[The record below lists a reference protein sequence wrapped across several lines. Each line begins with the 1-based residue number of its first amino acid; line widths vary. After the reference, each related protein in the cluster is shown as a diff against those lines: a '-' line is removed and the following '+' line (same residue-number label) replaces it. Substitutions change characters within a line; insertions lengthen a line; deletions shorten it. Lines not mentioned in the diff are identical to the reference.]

1 MCHRVYRPSP
11 PSDASMHWEVRLTD
25 LEVNRRRLLPPP
37 TALRRGFWVNALLS
51 LLFLAIT
58 AYQTVATLSMRVAKT
73 DVMQAAIDGAIGGH
87 LVMQVGWFLIALFGL
102 HLMLGVA
109 AWALGCATA
118 IAWERAREKFLRYSV
133 GWFAGLS
140 LATIAYSALW
150 FPRTLLGAWYHDILS
165 APFAGVPVG
174 KIFYLAIVALAVG
187 VVIKATWKTVKTP
200 GLTLR
205 WKVTA
210 AALPAMLAI
219 LGFLVLAPERPA
231 AASAPS
237 RQPHVII
244 IGIDSLRME
253 HLARYGGT
261 GMTPNLDAFIAQ
273 ADLFRDTTTP
283 LARTFPS
290 WMAILTGR
298 SPLRTGARFNLGD
311 RQQIA
316 VDPTIGDVLR
326 KTGYRTVF
334 AMDEV
339 RFANID
345 ESYGFDEVISSRMG
359 APDFLLG
366 NYNELPL
373 SSLVINTRLGKWLFP
388 YSYGNR
394 GAATMFQPET
404 FTGRLERE
412 VNFDRPTLF
421 ITHLTGAHWPYYTS
435 GTPFGI
441 PMVDL
446 ETDARPLYDQ
456 ALVSVDRMFGD
467 IVGMLT
473 RKGALENAIV
483 IVLSDHGEAL
493 GLPSDT
499 FFENGAFV
507 TGLRAPL
514 KMLDIGHGQSV
525 LSPSQYHV
533 LLAFRAF
540 GPQKAFSAAGRN
552 FEQAASV
559 EDISPTLLD
568 LLGLDPATL
577 APTGRSLAA
586 ALRTGVELP
595 GSGDED
601 DRIRFTETDLR
612 VLPAQNGGFDEDATA
627 EENSK
632 YFVIDPSNGRMR
644 IRKSMAP
651 LAIAYKEKAA
661 FTKKNLLAAM
671 PAGPRTSQYVYFD
684 LTTGN
689 GRLLLK
695 RPGADDPEAQRLWDA
710 LFTYYGAEAR
720 KPTVVSPADWPGL
733 EEEWANYLNSL
744 HAGSEGTSPGGAA
757 SSASAR

>member
-1 MCHRVYRPSP
+1 MN
-11 PSDASMHWEVRLTD
+11 DE
-25 LEVNRRRLLPPP
+25 EVNRGRLLPPS
-37 TALRRGFWVNALLS
+37 TVLRRGFWINALLS

-73 DVMQAAIDGAIGGH
+73 DVMQAAIDGALGGQ
-87 LVMQVGWFLIALFGL
+87 LVVQVGWFLFALIGL
-102 HLMLGVA
+102 HLMLGVS
-109 AWALGCATA
+109 AWGLGCATA
-118 IAWERAREKFLRYSV
+118 IIWERAREKFLRYSI

-140 LATIAYSALW
+140 LATVTYSALW
-150 FPRTLLGAWYHDILS
+150 FPRTLLGAWYHDVLS
-165 APFAGVPVG
+165 TPVAGVPVG
-174 KIFYLAIVALAVG
+174 RIFYLAILALAAFVAL
-187 VVIKATWKTVKTP
+187 KAAWRTIRTP
-200 GLTLR
+200 GLALR
-205 WKVTA
+205 WRVTA
-210 AALPAMLAI
+210 AALPAALATLGVLI
-219 LGFLVLAPERPA
+219 LVPESQSSASPA
-231 AASAPS
+231 S
-237 RQPHVII
+237 RQPHVIV

-253 HLARYGGT
+253 HLARYGGH

-311 RQQIA
+311 REQIA
-316 VDPTIGDVLR
+316 ATPTIGDVMR
-326 KTGYRTVF
+326 RAGYHTIF
-334 AMDEV
+334 SMDEV

-345 ESYGFDEVISSRMG
+345 ETYGFDQVITSRMG

-373 SSLVINTRLGKWLFP
+373 SSVVINTRLGQWLFP

-412 VNFDRPTLF
+412 VSFDRPTLF

-441 PMVDL
+441 PMVDMQ
-446 ETDARPLYDQ
+446 TDARPLYDNG
-456 ALVSVDRMFGD
+456 LINVDRMFGD
-467 IVGMLT
+467 IVEMLE

-493 GLPSDT
+493 GLPGDT
-499 FFENGAFV
+499 FFANGAFV
-507 TGLRAPL
+507 HGLKAPL
-514 KMLDIGHGQSV
+514 KMLDMGHGQSV

-533 LLAFRAF
+533 LLGFRAF
-540 GPQKAFSAAGRN
+540 GLQKAFAPAGRD
-552 FEQAASV
+552 FQRPSSV

-568 LLGLDPATL
+568 LLGLDPAAL
-577 APTGRSLAA
+577 SPTGQSLAGT
-586 ALRTGVELP
+586 LRTGIDLP
-595 GSGDED
+595 AMGEEG

-627 EENSK
+627 QENSK
-632 YFVIDPSNGRMR
+632 YFVIDSGSGRMR

-671 PAGPRTSQYVYFD
+671 PAGPQAAQYVYFD
-684 LTTGN
+684 LQTGS
-689 GRLLLK
+689 GRLLLE
-695 RPGADDPEAQRLWDA
+695 RPGADDPDAQRLWDA
-710 LFTYYGAEAR
+710 LYAYYGAEAR
-720 KPTVVSPADWPGL
+720 KPTVVSPADWPGI

-744 HAGSEGTSPGGAA
+744 RAA
-757 SSASAR
+757 SQPNSTGTVVDSAVR

>member
-1 MCHRVYRPSP
+1 M
-11 PSDASMHWEVRLTD
+11 SDAAS
-25 LEVNRRRLLPPP
+25 NPGRLLPPA
-37 TALRRGFWVNALLS
+37 TLLRRGFWINALLS
-51 LLFLAIT
+51 LLFLAVT
-58 AYQTVATLSMRVAKT
+58 AYQTIATLSMRVAKT
-73 DVMQAAIDGAIGGH
+73 DVMQAAIDGAIGGQ
-87 LVMQVGWFLIALFGL
+87 LVMQVGWFLVGLVGL
-102 HLMLGVA
+102 HLLLGAA

-118 IAWERAREKFLRYSV
+118 IGWERAREKFLRYSV
-133 GWFAGLS
+133 GWFAGLA
-140 LATIAYSALW
+140 LATVAYSALW
-150 FPRTLLGAWYHDILS
+150 FPRTLLGAWYNDMLGTQV
-165 APFAGVPVG
+165 AGVAVG
-174 KIFYLAIVALAVG
+174 RVFYLGILALAA
-187 VVIKATWKTVKTP
+187 VVVLKAVWRTVRAP
-200 GLTLR
+200 RLAMH
-205 WKVTA
+205 WKVAA
-210 AALPAMLAI
+210 AALPAAI
-219 LGFLVLAPERPA
+219 AVLGVLLVVPERPA
-231 AASAPS
+231 SASSAT

-253 HLARYGGT
+253 HLARYGGR
-261 GMTPNLDAFIAQ
+261 GMTPNLDAFIAG

-311 RQQIA
+311 RKQIA
-316 VDPTIGDVLR
+316 VDPTIADVLR
-326 KTGYRTVF
+326 KAGYRTVF

-345 ESYGFDEVISSRMG
+345 ETYGFDRVISSKMG

-373 SSLVINTRLGKWLFP
+373 SSVVINTRIGQWLFP

-412 VNFDRPTLF
+412 ASFDRPTLF

-441 PMVDL
+441 PMVDMQ
-446 ETDARPLYDQ
+446 TDARPLYDQ

-467 IVGMLT
+467 VIRMLEH
-473 RKGALENAIV
+473 KGALENAIV
-483 IVLSDHGEAL
+483 VVLSDHGEAL
-493 GLPSDT
+493 GLPNDT
-499 FFENGAFV
+499 FFADGAFIH
-507 TGLRAPL
+507 GLKAPL
-514 KMLDIGHGQSV
+514 KMLDMGHGQSV

-533 LLAFRAF
+533 LLGFRAF
-540 GPQKAFSAAGRN
+540 GPQKAFAPAGRD
-552 FEQAASV
+552 FQQAASV

-568 LLGLDPATL
+568 LLGIDPAAL
-577 APTGRSLAA
+577 SLSGHSLAQ
-586 ALRTGVELP
+586 ALRTGLDLP
-595 GSGDED
+595 AGGADD

-627 EENSK
+627 QENSK
-632 YFVIDPSNGRMR
+632 YFVIDPRTGRMH

-671 PAGPRTSQYVYFD
+671 PAGPQASQYVYFD
-684 LTTGN
+684 LESGS
-689 GRLLLK
+689 GRLLLD

-710 LFTYYGAEAR
+710 MFAHYGAEAR
-720 KPTVVSPADWPGL
+720 KPTVVSPADWPAL
-733 EEEWANYLNSL
+733 EEAWANYLNSL
-744 HAGSEGTSPGGAA
+744 RAGPRSNAAGAPAGSAGDSV
-757 SSASAR
+757 AR

>member
-1 MCHRVYRPSP
+1 MN
-11 PSDASMHWEVRLTD
+11 DE
-25 LEVNRRRLLPPP
+25 EVNRGRLLPPS
-37 TALRRGFWVNALLS
+37 TVLRRGFWINALLS

-73 DVMQAAIDGAIGGH
+73 DVMQAAIDGALGGQ
-87 LVMQVGWFLIALFGL
+87 LVVQVGWFLFALIGL
-102 HLMLGVA
+102 HLMLGVS
-109 AWALGCATA
+109 AWGLGCATA
-118 IAWERAREKFLRYSV
+118 IIWERAREKFLRYSI

-140 LATIAYSALW
+140 LATVTYSALW
-150 FPRTLLGAWYHDILS
+150 FPRTLLGAWYHDVLS
-165 APFAGVPVG
+165 TPVAGVPVG
-174 KIFYLAIVALAVG
+174 RIFYLAILALAAFVAL
-187 VVIKATWKTVKTP
+187 KAAWRTIRTP
-200 GLTLR
+200 GLALR
-205 WKVTA
+205 WRVTA
-210 AALPAMLAI
+210 AALPAALATLGVLI
-219 LGFLVLAPERPA
+219 LVPESQSSASPA
-231 AASAPS
+231 S
-237 RQPHVII
+237 RQPHVIV

-253 HLARYGGT
+253 HLARYGGH

-311 RQQIA
+311 REQIA
-316 VDPTIGDVLR
+316 ATPTIGDVMR
-326 KTGYRTVF
+326 KAGYHTIF
-334 AMDEV
+334 SMDEV

-345 ESYGFDEVISSRMG
+345 ETYGFDQVITSRMG

-373 SSLVINTRLGKWLFP
+373 SSVVINTRLGQWLFP

-412 VNFDRPTLF
+412 VSFDRPTLF

-441 PMVDL
+441 PMVDMQ
-446 ETDARPLYDQ
+446 TDARPLYDNG
-456 ALVSVDRMFGD
+456 LINVDRMFGD
-467 IVGMLT
+467 IVDMLE

-493 GLPSDT
+493 GLPRDT
-499 FFENGAFV
+499 FFANGAFV
-507 TGLRAPL
+507 HGLKAPL
-514 KMLDIGHGQSV
+514 KMLDMGHGQSV

-533 LLAFRAF
+533 LLGFRAF
-540 GPQKAFSAAGRN
+540 GPQKAFAPAGRD
-552 FEQAASV
+552 FQRPASV

-568 LLGLDPATL
+568 LLGLDPAAL
-577 APTGRSLAA
+577 SPTGQSLAGT
-586 ALRTGVELP
+586 LRTGIDLP
-595 GSGDED
+595 AMGEEG

-627 EENSK
+627 QENSK
-632 YFVIDPSNGRMR
+632 YFVIDPVSGRMR

-661 FTKKNLLAAM
+661 FTKRNLLAAM
-671 PAGPRTSQYVYFD
+671 PAGPQAAQYVYFD
-684 LTTGN
+684 MQTGS
-689 GRLLLK
+689 GRLLLE
-695 RPGADDPEAQRLWDA
+695 RPGADDPDAQRLWDA
-710 LFTYYGAEAR
+710 LFAHYGPEAR
-720 KPTVVSPADWPGL
+720 KPTVVSPADWPGI
-733 EEEWANYLNSL
+733 EEDWANYLNSL
-744 HAGSEGTSPGGAA
+744 RAAAQPNPAGTVVNSAA
-757 SSASAR
+757 R

>member
-1 MCHRVYRPSP
+1 
-11 PSDASMHWEVRLTD
+11 WFL
-25 LEVNRRRLLPPP
+25 
-37 TALRRGFWVNALLS
+37 TALV
-51 LLFLAIT
+51 
-58 AYQTVATLSMRVAKT
+58 
-73 DVMQAAIDGAIGGH
+73 
-87 LVMQVGWFLIALFGL
+87 GL

-109 AWALGCATA
+109 AWGLGCATA
-118 IAWERAREKFLRYSV
+118 IIWGRAREKFLRYSI

-140 LATIAYSALW
+140 LATVAYSALW
-150 FPRTLLGAWYHDILS
+150 YPRTLLGAWYHDVLS
-165 APFAGVPVG
+165 VPVAGVPVG
-174 KIFYLAIVALAVG
+174 RVFYLAILALAALVVVKASSKTMRTPGVARRGRATAATLPAARSALAVLML
-187 VVIKATWKTVKTP
+187 VPDRPSSAS
-200 GLTLR
+200 
-205 WKVTA
+205 
-210 AALPAMLAI
+210 PA
-219 LGFLVLAPERPA
+219 
-231 AASAPS
+231 S

-253 HLARYGGT
+253 HLARYGGN

-311 RQQIA
+311 REQIA
-316 VDPTIGDVLR
+316 ATPTIGDVLR
-326 KTGYRTVF
+326 KTGYHTIF

-345 ESYGFDEVISSRMG
+345 ETYGFDQLISSRMG

-373 SSLVINTRLGKWLFP
+373 SSLVINTRLGQWLFP

-412 VNFDRPTLF
+412 VSFDRPTLF
-421 ITHLTGAHWPYYTS
+421 ITHLTGAHWPYYTA

-441 PMVDL
+441 PMVDM

-456 ALVSVDRMFGD
+456 GLVTVDRMFGE
-467 IVGMLT
+467 IVEMLE

-499 FFENGAFV
+499 FFANGAFV
-507 TGLRAPL
+507 HGLKAPL
-514 KMLDIGHGQSV
+514 KMLDMGHGQSV

-533 LLAFRAF
+533 LLGFRAF
-540 GPQKAFSAAGRN
+540 GPQKSFAPAGRD
-552 FEQAASV
+552 FQRPASV

-568 LLGLDPATL
+568 LLGLDPAAL
-577 APTGRSLAA
+577 SPTGQSLAGT
-586 ALRTGVELP
+586 LRTGIDLP
-595 GSGDED
+595 ASGEGD

-627 EENSK
+627 AENSK
-632 YFVIDPSNGRMR
+632 YFVIDPRTGRMR

-671 PAGPRTSQYVYFD
+671 PAGPHASQYVYFD
-684 LTTGN
+684 LATGS
-689 GRLLLK
+689 GRLLLE
-695 RPGADDPEAQRLWDA
+695 RPGADDPDAQRLWDA
-710 LFTYYGAEAR
+710 LFAFYGAEAR
-720 KPTVVSPADWPGL
+720 KPTVVSPADWPAI
-733 EEEWANYLNSL
+733 EEQWANYLNTL
-744 HAGSEGTSPGGAA
+744 RARTE
-757 SSASAR
+757 ASAQGALAGQAGAVVAR